1 MALLYASVNMFAL
14 LEDLHIEGEN
24 ESSPPSPTSSNIDA
38 VSPEDSAQEH
48 EEAERE
54 EAKRKEAKEDEEN
67 RIAELVV
74 SKKIDLLALE
84 EASGQQPI
92 YTKALL
98 RDIAHFVA
106 RLTQDQALPESQRR
120 QVPLYFTHPDGQKVI
135 FWEPSEDEDPNAI
148 KIDYMARVETS
159 PFFQAELGDKSDK
172 SRYLRDINQEAEI
185 ADLWNPPPYILS
197 SFWKKKS
204 SVHLNP
210 ATMQTWRTR
219 LQNLQQL
226 WEASASCAQIF
237 KLVQSGAAKLT
248 KPITKIVCFGLG
260 AVERAKVV
268 GLDCAIQHM
277 TAFTLAELLTT
288 YNAGNFP
295 DAPAVKVILQDPCY
309 QQCDR
314 ILWPELTSAP
324 VDFDMSNP
332 EALLAVDANA
342 LVMTAFLP
350 VDMPLVQIIADM
362 YNGNAKEGPGMML
375 CDRMEDLKPD
385 RRWYSLSHRG
395 APHVARFLQGGY
407 WSSQANWVG
416 LEEELTEAMGHDRYW
431 LQKMTLWLRKE

>member
-1 MALLYASVNMFAL
+1 MASPYANVNMFAL
-14 LEDLHIEGEN
+14 LENLDLNGEN
-24 ESSPPSPTSSNIDA
+24 ESSPPSPTSSNNDA
-38 VSPEDSAQEH
+38 VSSEDSAQEH
-48 EEAERE
+48 E
-54 EAKRKEAKEDEEN
+54 AKRKQAEEEEEEEEED
-67 RIAELVV
+67 RIAGLIVN
-74 SKKIDLLALE
+74 KQIDLLALE
-84 EASGQQPI
+84 EALGQQSI
-92 YTKALL
+92 YTKDVLQ
-98 RDIAHFVA
+98 DIASYVA
-106 RLTQDQALPESQRR
+106 WIARDQALPQSKRMLDS
-120 QVPLYFTHPDGQKVI
+120 PLPFTLPDGQKVI
-135 FWEPSEDEDPNAI
+135 FWEPSRHQNPDAVSV
-148 KIDYMARVETS
+148 KYMARVETS
-159 PFFQAELGDKSDK
+159 PLFQAEFGNQWPK
-172 SRYLRDINQEAEI
+172 SREFRDINQEVEI
-185 ADLWNPPPYILS
+185 ADLLNLPPYLLS
-197 SFWKKKS
+197 SFCKDKAPENLK
-204 SVHLNP
+204 P
-210 ATMQTWRTR
+210 AAMQTWRTR

-288 YNAGNFP
+288 YNERKFP

-342 LVMTAFLP
+342 LVITAFLP

-375 CDRMEDLKPD
+375 CDRMEDLRPD

-395 APHVARFLQGGY
+395 APHVARFLLGGY
-407 WSSQANWVG
+407 LSSQANWVG

-431 LQKMTLWLRKE
+431 LKKMTLWLRKE